1 MQVENADGCKA
12 ILGISGSKEGVEAS
26 DVSSSS
32 MVYSFSMFRSFVL
45 VPPLA
50 RWSAA
55 LHIGALAGVGFAN
68 EHPQERK

>member
-12 ILGISGSKEGVEAS
+12 ILGISGSKEGVEA

-32 MVYSFSMFRSFVL
+32 MVYSFSMFLGFVL